1 MSTELARLSD
11 YEERAEEAVKQ
22 VNRGMEAFAVE
33 LKAIK
38 ELGLW
43 KGAYDSFE
51 DYCNLRWG
59 RTVRTVQRALKA
71 HTVRQKLLAVASG
84 PEKQVVEEASTK
96 TLEALPHETT
106 DEQMKAL
113 TIGRREPT
121 AKRTADFYSSEPN
134 RAVDGVRD
142 LKATHQ
148 EFGPEDCPRSEEE
161 MVSMICSKLGKPLM
175 DELRRQDLAKSLR
188 EYPLKDEA
196 HRTYLNHLANC
207 IEKGEPA

>member
-11 YEERAEEAVKQ
+11 YEARAEEAVKQ

-38 ELGLW
+38 DLGLW

-84 PEKQVVEEASTK
+84 PEKKAVEEASTK
-96 TLEALPHETT
+96 TLESLSHETT

-121 AKRTADFYSSEPN
+121 AKRTADFYSSEPAPRIVTATEGGTRVEMN
-134 RAVDGVRD
+134 DD
-142 LKATHQ
+142 LPKS
-148 EFGPEDCPRSEEE
+148 FDDII
-161 MVSMICSKLGKPLM
+161 SMAMSKLGKPLM
-175 DELRRQDLAKSLR
+175 DELRRKDLSGHLR
-188 EYPLKDEA
+188 TYPLKDEA

>member
-11 YEERAEEAVKQ
+11 YEARAEEAVKQ

-84 PEKQVVEEASTK
+84 PEKQAVEEASTK
-96 TLEALPHETT
+96 TLESLSHETT

-113 TIGRREPT
+113 TIGRRKPT
-121 AKRTADFYSSEPN
+121 ATCTADFYSSESAKPCINECGSN
-134 RAVDGVRD
+134 RDVAPKSGTVD
-142 LKATHQ
+142 
-148 EFGPEDCPRSEEE
+148 PMEEANE
-161 MVSMICSKLGKPLM
+161 AIEQVNRNCAASI
-175 DELRRQDLAKSLR
+175 LRT
-188 EYPLKDEA
+188 YPLKDES

>member
-1 MSTELARLSD
+1 MNELAKLSD
-11 YEERAEEAVKQ
+11 YEARAEEAVKQ

-38 ELGLW
+38 DLGLW

-51 DYCNLRWG
+51 DYCNLRWS

-71 HTVRQKLLAVASG
+71 HTVRQKLLEVASNA
-84 PEKQVVEEASTK
+84 EKPLVEAASTK
-96 TLEALPHETT
+96 TLESLSHETT

-121 AKRTADFYSSEPN
+121 TKHTADFYSSGP
-134 RAVDGVRD
+134 VKPLDCIGSPLGVAEGKSDSSVVHDMDLASVQR
-142 LKATHQ
+142 LKA
-148 EFGPEDCPRSEEE
+148 
-161 MVSMICSKLGKPLM
+161 
-175 DELRRQDLAKSLR
+175 ASLIR
-188 EYPLKDEA
+188 TYPLKNED
-196 HRTYLNHLANC
+196 HRTYLKHLADC

>member
-11 YEERAEEAVKQ
+11 YEARAEEAVKQ

-38 ELGLW
+38 DLGLW
-43 KGAYDSFE
+43 KGGYDSFE
-51 DYCNLRWG
+51 DYCNLRWS

-71 HTVRQKLLAVASG
+71 HTVRQKLLAVASSA
-84 PEKQVVEEASTK
+84 EKPLVEAASTK
-96 TLEALPHETT
+96 TLESLSHETT

-121 AKRTADFYSSEPN
+121 AKRTADFYSSGPAKETTAPSAPAEEKDN
-134 RAVDGVRD
+134 VLGDERSAIVVFDGDGVR
-142 LKATHQ
+142 AVA
-148 EFGPEDCPRSEEE
+148 PE
-161 MVSMICSKLGKPLM
+161 MAISKF
-175 DELRRQDLAKSLR
+175 LRT
-188 EYPLKDEA
+188 YPLKNED
-196 HRTYLNHLANC
+196 HRPYLKHLADC